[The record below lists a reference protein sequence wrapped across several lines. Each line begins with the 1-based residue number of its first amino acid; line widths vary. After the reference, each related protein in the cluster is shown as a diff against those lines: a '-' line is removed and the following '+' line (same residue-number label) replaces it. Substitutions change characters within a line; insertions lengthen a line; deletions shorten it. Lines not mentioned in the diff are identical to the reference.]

1 MKCQDRTTIDGNRS
15 SDYSLK
21 KKTFRYIVRTSFGLV
36 EIVFVK
42 KMWNVDDIER
52 FGENR

>member
-1 MKCQDRTTIDGNRS
+1 MEIDRPTTLLRRRLLD
-15 SDYSLK
+15 
-21 KKTFRYIVRTSFGLV
+21 IVRTSFGLV

-52 FGENR
+52 FGENRR